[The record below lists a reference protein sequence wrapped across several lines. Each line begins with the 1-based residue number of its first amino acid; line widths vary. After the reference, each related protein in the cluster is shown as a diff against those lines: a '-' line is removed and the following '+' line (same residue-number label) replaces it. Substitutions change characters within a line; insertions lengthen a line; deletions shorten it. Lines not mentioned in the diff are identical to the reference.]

1 MVKTFIGWIWR
12 KLWWAWYLA
21 IILVVC
27 YTRECLRKKAIWD
40 VVAVFMD
47 SLTPKFYIALTATS
61 SFISALIMILEWIYF
76 QKYGVSFIEQ
86 FSLNYISPWIGGGN
100 DNNQQVP
107 ECKVWR
113 NPLGLFRGAEYSR
126 YLNYTKREPLTFY
139 DMNLSAQDHQAFFIC
154 DADNGKPDYEIMQA
168 AWRERVPAARV
179 KAAHLAL
186 EKNADCVT
194 ALIMLAEEEAPTM
207 LKVEKILRKAL
218 KLAEA
223 NYKRTQK
230 SHHLDSNIEMQ
241 HRRDLNVLIYIKRR
255 IAMCC
260 RKLRKLKEA
269 VKMFRDLSKEMPPI
283 MNILNVHENLIEVL
297 LETQSYADVQSV
309 LAKYDDIN
317 LPKSAVIC
325 YTSALLKIR
334 VIADK
339 YNVGNTL
346 KKGLTQAEEVALE
359 AIHRAVEFNP
369 HVPKYLL
376 EMKSYIF
383 PPEHILKRGDSEAVA
398 YAFFHLAHWKRIKG
412 ALAVLNVTW
421 ESAFNQIPY
430 PLEKG
435 YLFHPYP
442 TCTEL
447 ADRELLPTYHKVSV
461 FPKKDLPFFIHFT
474 AGLSSFSALLAL
486 LIYLHPQ
493 FTGNLVYIICMW
505 IIVPVNYCLDRLE
518 TMLPNNVMDILSNI

>member
-1 MVKTFIGWIWR
+1 
-12 KLWWAWYLA
+12 
-21 IILVVC
+21 
-27 YTRECLRKKAIWD
+27 
-40 VVAVFMD
+40 MD

-61 SFISALIMILEWIYF
+61 SFISALIMVLEWIYF

-86 FSLNYISPWIGGGN
+86 FSLNYISPWIGGCN
-100 DNNQQVP
+100 ETSQPVP

-113 NPLGLFRGAEYSR
+113 NPLGLFRGAEYIR
-126 YLNYTKREPLTFY
+126 YFNSTKKEPLTFY

-154 DADNGKPDYEIMQA
+154 EADNGKPDYEIMQA
-168 AWRERVPAARV
+168 AWRERVPEARV

-186 EKNADCVT
+186 EKNPDCVT

-207 LKVEKILRKAL
+207 VKAEKILRKAL
-218 KLAEA
+218 KLAET
-223 NYKRTQK
+223 NYKKTQK
-230 SHHLDSNIEMQ
+230 SHHLDASIEMQ
-241 HRRDLNVLIYIKRR
+241 HRRDLNVLIYVRRR

-260 RKLRKLKEA
+260 RKLGKLKEA
-269 VKMFRDLSKEMPPI
+269 VKMYRDLSKEMPPI

-297 LETQSYADVQSV
+297 LEMQSYADVQSV

-334 VIADK
+334 PIADK
-339 YNVGNTL
+339 FNPENLL
-346 KKGLTQAEEVALE
+346 KKGPTSAEEVAIE

-376 EMKSYIF
+376 EMKSYIL
-383 PPEHILKRGDSEAVA
+383 PPEHILKRGDSEAVS
-398 YAFFHLAHWKRIKG
+398 YAFFHLTHWKRVKG
-412 ALAVLNVTW
+412 AINVLNATW
-421 ESAFNQIPY
+421 ESSFNQIPY

-447 ADRELLPTYHKVSV
+447 ADRELLPAHHKLSV
-461 FPKKDLPFFIHFT
+461 FPKKDMPFFIHFT
-474 AGLSSFSALLAL
+474 AGLSSFSAILAL
-486 LIYLHPQ
+486 LIYLQPQ
-493 FTGNLVYIICMW
+493 FTGSIAYIICMW

-518 TMLPNNVMDILSNI
+518 TILPNHVMEILSNI